1 MRNVKS
7 IPSIDVLN
15 QPCHAPAKNQLSSPK
30 NPQIINSIFSRLH
43 NS

>member
-1 MRNVKS
+1 MRKVKP
-7 IPSIDVLN
+7 ILSIDVHN
-15 QPCHAPAKNQLSSPK
+15 QPCPAPAKNQLSSPK